1 MKNAMSLKAIVKN
14 IAKKKGITAQ
24 LVLQNYFLERLLE
37 RISYSNYKNHLIL
50 KGGFLIASIVG
61 LDTRTTMDM
70 DVTIKGQPLTEEH
83 LRLMFKEII
92 DIPTEDNIQFEI
104 KSIHEIR
111 ENDEYNGYRIHL
123 IANYEVIASPLK
135 IDITTGDQITP
146 KEIQYQF
153 PMMFSESKISVL
165 AYNLETVLAGKLETI
180 LSRGDQTTRSRDFY
194 DVYLIWKLHASYISK
209 VDLLEALIQT
219 SLKRNSYSLLK
230 IYKETVNSIQISPKI
245 HEDWKRYQNT
255 YQYAKDIK
263 LEDICTL
270 IIKILSE
277 IQLEN
282 RIK

>member
-1 MKNAMSLKAIVKN
+1 MSLKAIVKN
-14 IAKKKGITAQ
+14 IAKQKGITAQ

-37 RISYSNYKNHLIL
+37 RISYSNYKNYLIL

-70 DVTIKGQPLTEEH
+70 DVTIKAEEH
-83 LRLMFKEII
+83 LLLMFKEII
-92 DIPTEDNIQFEI
+92 DIPIEDNIKFEI

-123 IANYEVIASPLK
+123 IANYEVIAVPLK
-135 IDITTGDQITP
+135 IDITTGDKITP

-165 AYNLETVLAGKLETI
+165 AYNLETVLAEKLETI

-194 DVYLIWKLHASYISK
+194 DVYIIWKLHYRYISK

-219 SLKRNSYSLLK
+219 SLKRNSYSLLNS
-230 IYKETVNSIQISPKI
+230 YKEIVNSIQISPKI
-245 HEDWKRYQNT
+245 YEDWKR
-255 YQYAKDIK
+255 
-263 LEDICTL
+263 
-270 IIKILSE
+270 
-277 IQLEN
+277 
-282 RIK
+282 

>member
-14 IAKKKGITAQ
+14 IAKQKGITAQ

-135 IDITTGDQITP
+135 IDITTGDQ
-146 KEIQYQF
+146 
-153 PMMFSESKISVL
+153 
-165 AYNLETVLAGKLETI
+165 
-180 LSRGDQTTRSRDFY
+180 TTRSRDFY
-194 DVYLIWKLHASYISK
+194 DVYIIWKLHARYISK

-219 SLKRNSYSLLK
+219 SLKRNSYPLLK
-230 IYKETVNSIQISPKI
+230 SYKETLNSIQISPKI

>member
-14 IAKKKGITAQ
+14 IAKDKGITAQ

-37 RISYSNYKNHLIL
+37 RISYSSYKNHLIL

-83 LRLMFKEII
+83 LLLMFI
-92 DIPTEDNIQFEI
+92 EDNIQFEI

-123 IANYEVIASPLK
+123 IANYEVIAAPLK
-135 IDITTGDQITP
+135 IDITTGDKITP

-153 PMMFSESKISVL
+153 PMMFSENKISVL
-165 AYNLETVLAGKLETI
+165 AYNLETVLAEKLETI

-194 DVYLIWKLHASYISK
+194 DVFIIWKLHSRYISK
-209 VDLLEALIQT
+209 VDLLEALIKT
-219 SLKRNSYSLLK
+219 SLKRNSYSLLNS
-230 IYKETVNSIQISPKI
+230 YKETVNSIQISQKI
-245 HEDWKRYQNT
+245 FEDWKRYQNT
-255 YQYAKDIK
+255 YQYAKGIKFEDIYSLILEILFDIK
-263 LEDICTL
+263 LDD
-270 IIKILSE
+270 
-277 IQLEN
+277 